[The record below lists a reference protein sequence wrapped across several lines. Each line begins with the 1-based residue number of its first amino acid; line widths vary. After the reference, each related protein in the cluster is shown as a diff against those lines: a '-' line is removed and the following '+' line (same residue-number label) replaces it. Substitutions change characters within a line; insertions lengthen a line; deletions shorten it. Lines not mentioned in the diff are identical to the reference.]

1 MNFPALKNFTYLD
14 TARSGLLYD
23 ELLSWRKNHDLKFL
37 QQGSQFSLNHENLL
51 DELKVGL
58 GRFFNADNHS
68 IYLTQNF
75 SLGFKSLLNLIDL
88 NHTFLLVKNDY
99 PSIINQVQ
107 MSGFKHFFIENSFD
121 LEKQILNGIEK
132 YKPNVLVLSI
142 VQYINGTLLDLEFI
156 KKIKILFPSLLI
168 ITDGTQYCG
177 TSEFNFNNS
186 KIDVLIS
193 SGYKWLLGGYGNGFV
208 LTRNNTPKDFFKNH
222 KSVFVNQILEPGHHD
237 TFNFGSLLFSLNK
250 LSKYG
255 LNNIEKS
262 IKELSVYAKQK
273 FIDKGLLDNQTVK
286 RVSHSNI
293 FNLKGDELLFKKL
306 IENKIL
312 CSQRG
317 DGIRVSLNFY
327 NKKEE
332 IDYLL
337 SFF

>member
-1 MNFPALKNFTYLD
+1 
-14 TARSGLLYD
+14 
-23 ELLSWRKNHDLKFL
+23 
-37 QQGSQFSLNHENLL
+37 
-51 DELKVGL
+51 
-58 GRFFNADNHS
+58 
-68 IYLTQNF
+68 
-75 SLGFKSLLNLIDL
+75 
-88 NHTFLLVKNDY
+88 
-99 PSIINQVQ
+99 
-107 MSGFKHFFIENSFD
+107 
-121 LEKQILNGIEK
+121 
-132 YKPNVLVLSI
+132 
-142 VQYINGTLLDLEFI
+142 LLDLEFI

-208 LTRNNTPKDFFKNH
+208 LTRNNTPKDFFTNH
-222 KSVFVNQILEPGHHD
+222 KSVFVNQILEPGHYD